1 MSLALH
7 EQLLY
12 VPHHRTRELLA
23 TGLPVHVL
31 VNPVEYHGPHLSLG
45 NDRILSE
52 RIARRLHTRLN
63 TARGENH
70 PFLVGGVIDF
80 GSDPTPGDGS
90 VGITYTQLA
99 KLVTG
104 VCDGLI
110 ALGARRV
117 IFHTFHGSPFHCHA
131 IHAGI
136 DRLAKAGIPS
146 LSVFDLLLN
155 AVVNYD
161 EAHFRG
167 LRDTLDDPADFDI
180 VFPRLPFD
188 LHAGFFETSVALDV
202 APDTV
207 SDIYRTLPPCP
218 DLDVP
223 APLKPVTKLL
233 GGLPALAREIE
244 HTSVA
249 MAWMKLK
256 PFPGYTSYP
265 SLATPEAGKF
275 FVEQLILPLYEEG
288 CQQVLWGRGQAPKA
302 QFQWLRPVAGVLGG
316 RI

>member
-1 MSLALH
+1 MSLALE

-12 VPHHRTRELLA
+12 VPHHRTRALLA

-52 RIARRLHTRLN
+52 RIARRLHARLN
-63 TARGENH
+63 AARVTDF
-70 PFLVGGVIDF
+70 PFLIGGVIDF

-90 VGITYTQLA
+90 VGVTYTQLA
-99 KLVTG
+99 TLVNG

-110 ALGARRV
+110 ALGAQRV

-136 DRLAKAGIPS
+136 NRLAKAGIPS

-161 EAHFRG
+161 EDRFRPLQQALG
-167 LRDTLDDPADFDI
+167 KPADFEL

-188 LHAGFFETSVALDV
+188 LHAGFFETSVALEV
-202 APDTV
+202 APETV
-207 SDIYRTLPPCP
+207 SDIYKTLPPCP

-223 APLKPVTKLL
+223 APLKPVTRLL
-233 GGLPALAREIE
+233 GGLPALARELE

-265 SLATPEAGKF
+265 SLATPAAGRF
-275 FVEQLILPLYEEG
+275 FVEELILPLYEQG
-288 CQQVLWGRGQAPKA
+288 CLDVLWNAGATPKA

>member
-12 VPHHRTRELLA
+12 TPHHLIRELMDSGA
-23 TGLPVHVL
+23 PVHVL

-52 RIARRLHTRLN
+52 RLARKLHHRLN
-63 TARGENH
+63 AERGENH

-90 VGITYTQLA
+90 VGINYTQLSR
-99 KLVTG
+99 LVTG
-104 VCDGLI
+104 VADGLI

-131 IHAGI
+131 IHQGI
-136 DRLAKAGIPS
+136 ERLRRAGIPS

-155 AVVNYD
+155 AVINYD
-161 EAHFRG
+161 EAQFAP
-167 LRDTLDDPADFDI
+167 LADCFDNPADYQTVRD
-180 VFPRLPFD
+180 RLPFD
-188 LHAGFFETSVALDV
+188 LHAGFFETSVALYL

-207 SDIYRTLPPCP
+207 SGIYKTLPPCP
-218 DLDVP
+218 DVDVP
-223 APLKPVTKLL
+223 RALKPLTQLL
-233 GGLPALAREIE
+233 ERFPAMSREIE

-249 MAWMKLK
+249 LAWMQLK

-265 SLATPEAGKF
+265 SLASAKAGELF
-275 FVEQLILPLYEEG
+275 IERLMLPLYVKASLE
-288 CQQVLWGRGQAPKA
+288 VLWGLAKTPPA
-302 QFQWLRPVAGVLGG
+302 QFAWLKPLAPLLGG
-316 RI
+316 RV